1 MVPSFSK
8 GVLSQPLFRVVFGII
23 LKDILINGKKG
34 FYLEVDE
41 ILYHIYY
48 GVHCVGGNLVAGMQ
62 MYDRPSCQNTEN
74 PCFQYDC
81 VRGSLDPFAFEFVH
95 ESICEYK
102 ATLKSYVRAAC
113 HLPSDSIYRI
123 IPFIVTYANDFITPP
138 NGASKRDNLVS
149 IIEKYMQCRL
159 LPEDKDL
166 VYAMYDFV
174 HDFGSQLTNGMP
186 IEVGEF
192 ERIHYQRNKSSEKGF
207 IYKDKR
213 FLVNL
218 DENTVFG
225 LLYAYCIDYMHA
237 LFNIS
242 NPINSFLLGL
252 TSLSK
257 EEKYVIQGIMYN
269 LSGLVKESSCY
280 DNIYSSI
287 PSIKENCEEFFSEF
301 KNHD

>member
-48 GVHCVGGNLVAGMQ
+48 GAHCVGGDLVAGMQ

-102 ATLKSYVRAAC
+102 ATLKSYVRTAC

-123 IPFIVTYANDFITPP
+123 IPFIVTYANDFIIPP
-138 NGASKRDNLVS
+138 NSASKRDNLGS
-149 IIEKYMQCRL
+149 IIE
-159 LPEDKDL
+159 
-166 VYAMYDFV
+166 
-174 HDFGSQLTNGMP
+174 N
-186 IEVGEF
+186 
-192 ERIHYQRNKSSEKGF
+192 
-207 IYKDKR
+207 
-213 FLVNL
+213 
-218 DENTVFG
+218 
-225 LLYAYCIDYMHA
+225 
-237 LFNIS
+237 
-242 NPINSFLLGL
+242 
-252 TSLSK
+252 
-257 EEKYVIQGIMYN
+257 
-269 LSGLVKESSCY
+269 
-280 DNIYSSI
+280 
-287 PSIKENCEEFFSEF
+287 
-301 KNHD
+301 